1 MNLDLEYK
9 LDHSEL
15 QGENKVVLERLK
27 LGERVESPG
36 AMKLPL
42 DLAIAILTD
51 ADGRI
56 NVAVPVR
63 GNVDHP
69 EFSYG
74 HVLWQAL
81 VTVITRVATAP
92 VLALGAL
99 FGVAERRWRP
109 PSRSSPAATRY

>member
-1 MNLDLEYK
+1 
-9 LDHSEL
+9 
-15 QGENKVVLERLK
+15 
-27 LGERVESPG
+27 ESPG

-92 VLALGAL
+92 VRALGAL
-99 FGVAERRWRP
+99 FGGGGEKVEAAVAFEPGRDAVPPPEREKLKRGCEVVGKP
-109 PSRSSPAATRY
+109 PTPPR